1 MFVGFSIQKEN
12 EIESLK
18 IYSKPFLISSK
29 IDNEEMILQI
39 IRSNDC
45 SFLCNEND
53 KFWIEFVA
61 YRNKTEYYDLNK
73 KIIKE
78 PLKIFGKYIMEINR
92 NLLDNF
98 NESYSNYHLMKTLDD
113 SFNLNIQF
121 SVFYRIVEKDYI
133 LTTPTLTCNKTY
145 LQN

>member
-1 MFVGFSIQKEN
+1 MIVGISIQKEN

-45 SFLCNEND
+45 SFLASEND
-53 KFWIEFVA
+53 KFWIEIVA
-61 YRNKTEYYDLNK
+61 YRNKNEFYDLNK
-73 KIIKE
+73 RITKV
-78 PLKIFGKYIMEINR
+78 PLKIFGKYLIEINR
-92 NLLDNF
+92 NLLENF
-98 NESYSNYHLMKTLDD
+98 NESYSNYHLIKTLDN

-121 SVFYRIVEKDYI
+121 SVFYRIIEKDYV
-133 LTTPTLTCNKTY
+133 LTTPTLTCNKIY
-145 LQN
+145 LNI